1 MICIF
6 CIEEHP
12 PSLEHVFPLAIGG
25 TIATDRLCAKCNS
38 TLGSRVDS
46 ALSDFFPIRMRRA
59 NLNLAGYG
67 GKPPAWHELFHG
79 EAKLVGSEANRVR
92 IAFDKASGQL
102 DTRQLYHAANVV
114 MPDGRKARQITIDAR
129 DEDQLPTIIKRERK
143 RHGLPAL
150 TPDQLTLAIS
160 NIT

>member
-25 TIATDRLCAKCNS
+25 TITTDRLCAKCNS

-67 GKPPAWHELFHG
+67 GKPPAWHELLHG

-114 MPDGRKARQITIDAR
+114 MPDGTKKRQITVDAR
-129 DEDQLPTIIKRERK
+129 DEDQIPTIIKRERK
-143 RHGLPAL
+143 RHGLPPL
-150 TPDQLTLAIS
+150 TPINSHLR
-160 NIT
+160 